1 MDIDNLKQISQ
12 QSYDIALQKANALK
26 KADSDQIVVY
36 ENHIFKADA
45 NTICLVRTLSES
57 KSTCIILDT
66 NNNPCEIKD
75 SKSFLEI
82 LLQKNQASLN
92 TYHQLYQKIKSKRA

>member
-1 MDIDNLKQISQ
+1 M
-12 QSYDIALQKANALK
+12 ALQKANALK

-36 ENHIFKADA
+36 ENHIFRADA

-57 KSTCIILDT
+57 KNNFIILDT

-75 SKSFLEI
+75 AKAFLDI

-92 TYHQLYQKIKSKRA
+92 TYHQLYQKIKSKRS